1 MRICFFC
8 DSIYSYGGV
17 QRVVAVIA
25 KALSNNHDVYIMTL
39 DEDSNHEDIYH
50 LNESKVEVIFFKF
63 SPVTKVTYYTH
74 KPYSW
79 LYKKYLPKNRFTSS
93 LYAHSSFPRL
103 QRQQLTE
110 CLNSYHFDIIIGV
123 HAFLS
128 IKLATIRKSLH
139 ANKVIGWMHN
149 SYQAFFENE
158 HPYLEH
164 LKEHFMYQMRKL
176 DQTVVLTHTDAELFQ
191 NNLGLKTTVI
201 YNPLT
206 IKPGPRCDIN
216 SKTFLAV
223 GRMSPL
229 HKGFDILIKAF
240 ALFAKQNKEW
250 RLNIVGDGPEKE
262 SLQELIDN
270 NDLSDRITIYPFT
283 KDIQE
288 YYSSASVFVLSSRW
302 EGFPLVIMEA
312 LSHGLPIIASDIPVC
327 REILQGI
334 KFSKLFNNENIVS
347 LSNSLL
353 SFSIN
358 KQLTE
363 YSDSTINFVNTYS
376 IDKIIY
382 EWESTIK
389 TPQSIKSFSVK
400 KE

>member
-25 KALSNNHDVYIMTL
+25 KALSKNHEVYIMTL
-39 DEDSNHEDIYH
+39 DEDSSHEDIYH
-50 LNESKVEVIFFKF
+50 LNKSKVKVIFFKF
-63 SPVTKVTYYTH
+63 NPVTKVTYYTH

-79 LYKKYLPKNRFTSS
+79 LYKKYLPKNQFTSTI
-93 LYAHSSFPRL
+93 YAYSSFPRL
-103 QRQQLTE
+103 QRHQLIE
-110 CLNSYHFDIIIGV
+110 ALNVYHFDIIIGV

-128 IKLATIRKSLH
+128 IKLATIRKNLH
-139 ANKVIGWMHN
+139 AKKVIGWMHN

-158 HPYLEH
+158 HPYLDH

-176 DQTVVLTHTDAELFQ
+176 DETVVLTHTDAELFRK
-191 NNLGLKTTVI
+191 NLGLKTTVI

-206 IKPGPRCDIN
+206 IEPGPRCDIN

-240 ALFAKQNKEW
+240 ALFAEQNKEW

-262 SLQELIDN
+262 SLQELIDG

-283 KDIQE
+283 KDIQR
-288 YYSSASVFVLSSRW
+288 YYSTASVFVLSSRW

-312 LSHGLPIIASDIPVC
+312 LAHGLPIIASDIPVC
-327 REILQGI
+327 KEFLNSTDFSFLFKNEDSESLSEALYDITNSNQI
-334 KFSKLFNNENIVS
+334 KKYSDKAFDFSKTA
-347 LSNSLL
+347 NSITAI
-353 SFSIN
+353 IN
-358 KQLTE
+358 KWNE
-363 YSDSTINFVNTYS
+363 CFN
-376 IDKIIY
+376 
-382 EWESTIK
+382 
-389 TPQSIKSFSVK
+389 
-400 KE
+400 

>member
-25 KALSNNHDVYIMTL
+25 KALSNNHEVYIMTL
-39 DEDSNHEDIYH
+39 DEDSSHEDIYH
-50 LNESKVEVIFFKF
+50 LNESKVKVIFFKF
-63 SPVTKVTYYTH
+63 RPVTKVTYYTH

-79 LYKKYLPKNRFTSS
+79 LYKRYLPKNQFTSI

-103 QRQQLTE
+103 QRQQFTE

-128 IKLATIRKSLH
+128 IKLATIRKNLH
-139 ANKVIGWMHN
+139 AKKVIGWMHN

-164 LKEHFMYQMRKL
+164 QKEHFMYQMRRL
-176 DQTVVLTHTDAELFQ
+176 DETVVLTHTDAELFQ

-206 IKPGPRCDIN
+206 LEPGPRCDIK

-240 ALFAKQNKEW
+240 ALFAEQNKEW

-262 SLQELIDN
+262 SLQELIDG

-283 KDIQE
+283 KDIQR
-288 YYSSASVFVLSSRW
+288 YYSTASVFVLSSRW

-312 LSHGLPIIASDIPVC
+312 LAHGLPIIASDIPVC
-327 REILQGI
+327 KEFLNSTDFSFLFKNEDSESLSEALYDITNSNQI
-334 KFSKLFNNENIVS
+334 KKYSDKAFDFSKTA
-347 LSNSLL
+347 NSITAI
-353 SFSIN
+353 IN
-358 KQLTE
+358 KWNE
-363 YSDSTINFVNTYS
+363 CFN
-376 IDKIIY
+376 
-382 EWESTIK
+382 
-389 TPQSIKSFSVK
+389 
-400 KE
+400 

>member
-1 MRICFFC
+1 
-8 DSIYSYGGV
+8 
-17 QRVVAVIA
+17 
-25 KALSNNHDVYIMTL
+25 MTL
-39 DEDSNHEDIYH
+39 DEDSSHEDIYH
-50 LNESKVEVIFFKF
+50 LKKSKVKVIFFKF
-63 SPVTKVTYYTH
+63 RPVTEVTYYTH

-79 LYKKYLPKNRFTSS
+79 LYKRYLPKNQFTST

-128 IKLATIRKSLH
+128 IKLATIRKNLD
-139 ANKVIGWMHN
+139 AKKVIGWMHN

-164 LKEHFMYQMRKL
+164 LKEHFIYQMRKL
-176 DQTVVLTHTDAELFQ
+176 DETVVLTHTDAELFQ

-206 IKPGPRCDIN
+206 LEPGPRCDIK

-240 ALFAKQNKEW
+240 ALFAEQNKEW

-262 SLQELIDN
+262 SLQELIDD

-283 KDIQE
+283 KDIQR
-288 YYSSASVFVLSSRW
+288 YYSTASVFVLSSRW

-312 LSHGLPIIASDIPVC
+312 LAHGLPIIASDIPVC
-327 REILQGI
+327 REFLKSTGFSFLFKNEDSESLSEALYDITNSNQI
-334 KFSKLFNNENIVS
+334 KKYSNKAFDFSKTA
-347 LSNSLL
+347 NSITAI
-353 SFSIN
+353 IN
-358 KQLTE
+358 KWNE
-363 YSDSTINFVNTYS
+363 CFN
-376 IDKIIY
+376 
-382 EWESTIK
+382 
-389 TPQSIKSFSVK
+389 
-400 KE
+400 

>member
-1 MRICFFC
+1 MKICFFC

-17 QRVVAVIA
+17 QRVLAVIA
-25 KALSNNHDVYIMTL
+25 KELSKSHDVYIMTM
-39 DEDSNHEDIYH
+39 DDDCNHEDIYN
-50 LNESKVEVIFFKF
+50 LRESKVRVIYFKF
-63 SPVTKVTYYTH
+63 RPVTKLSYYTH

-79 LYKKYLPKNRFTSS
+79 LYKKYLPKNKLTSD

-103 QRQQLTE
+103 QRKQLKYT
-110 CLNSYHFDIIIGV
+110 LNSYHFDVIIGV

-139 ANKVIGWMHN
+139 AKKVIGWMHN

-158 HPYLEH
+158 HPYLED
-164 LKEHFMYQMRKL
+164 LKMHFMYQMKKL
-176 DQTVVLTHTDAELFQ
+176 DHTIVLTHTDADLFQ
-191 NNLGLKTTVI
+191 KNLGLETTVI

-206 IKPGPRCDIN
+206 LEPGRRCDIN

-240 ALFAKQNKEW
+240 ALFARQNKEW

-262 SLQELIDN
+262 SFQKLIDDN
-270 NDLSDRITIYPFT
+270 ELSDRIIIYPFT
-283 KDIQE
+283 KDIQK

-312 LSHGLPIIASDIPVC
+312 LAHGLPIITSDIPIC
-327 REILQGI
+327 REFLENMDFCTFF
-334 KFSKLFNNENIVS
+334 KSKNIIELSKSMLTISEN
-347 LSNSLL
+347 SN
-353 SFSIN
+353 IN
-358 KQLTE
+358 E
-363 YSDSTINFVNTYS
+363 YSEKAYLFSMSYNNINAIRQY
-376 IDKIIY
+376 
-382 EWESTIK
+382 WEK
-389 TPQSIKSFSVK
+389 TFC
-400 KE
+400 

>member
-1 MRICFFC
+1 MKICFFC

-17 QRVVAVIA
+17 QRVLAVIA
-25 KALSNNHDVYIMTL
+25 KELSKSHDVYIMTL
-39 DEDSNHEDIYH
+39 DEDSNHEDIYN
-50 LNESKVEVIFFKF
+50 LRASKVKVLFFKF
-63 SPVTKVTYYTH
+63 YPVTKLTYYTH

-79 LYKKYLPKNRFTSS
+79 LYKEYLPKNQLTSS

-110 CLNSYHFDIIIGV
+110 ALNGHHFDTIIGV

-128 IKLATIRKSLH
+128 IKLATIRKSLQ
-139 ANKVIGWMHN
+139 AKKVIGWMHN

-176 DQTVVLTHTDAELFQ
+176 DETVVLTHTDSELFE
-191 NNLGLKTTVI
+191 NNQGLKTTVI

-206 IKPGPRCDIN
+206 LVPGPRCDIY

-240 ALFAKQNKEW
+240 ALFAEQNKEW

-262 SLQELIDN
+262 SLQELIDDN
-270 NDLSDRITIYPFT
+270 ELSDRVTIYPFT
-283 KDIQE
+283 KDIQR
-288 YYSSASVFVLSSRW
+288 YYSTASVFVLSSRW

-312 LSHGLPIIASDIPVC
+312 LAHGLPIIASDIPVC
-327 REILQGI
+327 KEFLNSTD
-334 KFSKLFNNENIVS
+334 FSFLFKNEDSES
-347 LSNSLL
+347 LSKVLYDITNS
-353 SFSIN
+353 
-358 KQLTE
+358 KEKE
-363 YSDSTINFVNTYS
+363 YSDKALDFSKTANSTTV
-376 IDKIIY
+376 II
-382 EWESTIK
+382 
-389 TPQSIKSFSVK
+389 K
-400 KE
+400 KWNECFN

>member
-25 KALSNNHDVYIMTL
+25 KALSKNHDVYIMTL

-50 LNESKVEVIFFKF
+50 LNESKVKVIFFKF
-63 SPVTKVTYYTH
+63 RPVTKVTYYTH

-79 LYKKYLPKNRFTSS
+79 IYKNYLPKNRFTSS
-93 LYAHSSFPRL
+93 LYAHSSFPHL
-103 QRQQLTE
+103 QRQQLKQT
-110 CLNSYHFDIIIGV
+110 LNSYHFDIIIGV

-128 IKLATIRKSLH
+128 IKLATIRKNLD
-139 ANKVIGWMHN
+139 AKKVIGWMHN

-176 DQTVVLTHTDAELFQ
+176 DETVVLTHTDAELFQ
-191 NNLGLKTTVI
+191 KNLSLKTTVI

-206 IKPGPRCDIN
+206 LEPGPRCDIN

-240 ALFAKQNKEW
+240 TLFAKQDKEW

-262 SLQELIDN
+262 NLQKLI
-270 NDLSDRITIYPFT
+270 NDHGLSDRVTIYPFT

-327 REILQGI
+327 REFFNSTDFSILFKNEDFESLSKALCDITNSNQ
-334 KFSKLFNNENIVS
+334 KEEYSEKALDFSKTANSVTVIIKKWNECFN
-347 LSNSLL
+347 LL
-353 SFSIN
+353 
-358 KQLTE
+358 
-363 YSDSTINFVNTYS
+363 
-376 IDKIIY
+376 
-382 EWESTIK
+382 
-389 TPQSIKSFSVK
+389 KSAP
-400 KE
+400 

>member
-25 KALSNNHDVYIMTL
+25 KALSNNHEVYIMTL

-50 LNESKVEVIFFKF
+50 LNESKVKVIFFKF
-63 SPVTKVTYYTH
+63 RPVTKVTYYTH

-79 LYKKYLPKNRFTSS
+79 LYKKYLPKNQFTST
-93 LYAHSSFPRL
+93 LYAYSSFPRL

-139 ANKVIGWMHN
+139 AKKVIGWMHN

-176 DQTVVLTHTDAELFQ
+176 DETVVLTHTDAELFQ
-191 NNLGLKTTVI
+191 KNLGMKTTVI

-206 IKPGPRCDIN
+206 LVPGPRCDIY

-240 ALFAKQNKEW
+240 ALFAEQNKEW

-262 SLQELIDN
+262 SLQELIDD

-283 KDIQE
+283 KDIQR
-288 YYSSASVFVLSSRW
+288 YYSTASVFVLSSRW

-312 LSHGLPIIASDIPVC
+312 LAHGLPIIAADIPIC
-327 REILQGI
+327 REFLKSTGFSFLFKNEDSESLSEALYDITNSNQI
-334 KFSKLFNNENIVS
+334 KKYSNKAFDFSKTA
-347 LSNSLL
+347 NSITAI
-353 SFSIN
+353 IN
-358 KQLTE
+358 KWNE
-363 YSDSTINFVNTYS
+363 CFN
-376 IDKIIY
+376 
-382 EWESTIK
+382 
-389 TPQSIKSFSVK
+389 
-400 KE
+400 